1 MGSRIFFV
9 ALNFGPLEPCMEE
22 SMSFANWKPCLEVK
36 FARDPAL
43 SQPGQGKLSFQ
54 HNLLKIV
61 EGRIKSH
68 PLISE
73 SSAFKLLW
81 KSLMT
86 NILGHVRH
94 NISFHFVSFDFKIF
108 LIYRKFQTCKSRKA

>member
-1 MGSRIFFV
+1 
-9 ALNFGPLEPCMEE
+9 
-22 SMSFANWKPCLEVK
+22 MSFANWKPCLEVK

-61 EGRIKSH
+61 EGRIKSE
-68 PLISE
+68 LSV
-73 SSAFKLLW
+73 FKLLW